1 MIGIRLTLLILLLH
15 LLILRNHLL
24 LLVILALSF
33 CILLSFSFLQNFYY
47 TNTLDR
53 NTINAVNTTAPL
65 ADPTK
70 SPFVTCNTCSFILCI
85 LLFNK
90 LSICNF

>member
-1 MIGIRLTLLILLLH
+1 M
-15 LLILRNHLL
+15 
-24 LLVILALSF
+24 
-33 CILLSFSFLQNFYY
+33 LQSFYY

-85 LLFNK
+85 LLLISYLYVISKKCLFHSFYVDVTLN
-90 LSICNF
+90 LIT